1 MEEFKTILLSVFS
14 GVITALVIYLVSV
27 FIKKIFLPWYQR
39 FIYKGVD
46 ISGIW
51 EGNHTRTE
59 NVSIAVTLDLKQS
72 AHDIIGTLTII
83 KIVDDAQKRVTSMSV
98 IGEVWEGFVSL
109 QCRTISNKNL
119 SFGSMLCKIID
130 SSLQGKYVFR
140 NLAGDGS
147 DISNLNINLN
157 RKNS

>member
-1 MEEFKTILLSVFS
+1 
-14 GVITALVIYLVSV
+14 
-27 FIKKIFLPWYQR
+27 
-39 FIYKGVD
+39 
-46 ISGIW
+46 
-51 EGNHTRTE
+51 
-59 NVSIAVTLDLKQS
+59 
-72 AHDIIGTLTII
+72 
-83 KIVDDAQKRVTSMSV
+83 MSV